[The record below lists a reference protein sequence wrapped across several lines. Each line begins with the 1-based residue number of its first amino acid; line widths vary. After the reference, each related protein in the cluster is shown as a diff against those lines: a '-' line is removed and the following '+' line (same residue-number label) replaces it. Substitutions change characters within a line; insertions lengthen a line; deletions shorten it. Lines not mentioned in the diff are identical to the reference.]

1 MITRQTVAAVLTTTA
16 IAFSICSPAR
26 AASLAATVVESGAPR
41 ADSGNNKPH
50 ELPAGESESRARECK

>member
-26 AASLAATVVESGAPR
+26 AASLAATVVEGASPR
-41 ADSGNNKPH
+41 ADSRSNKPL
-50 ELPAGESESRARECK
+50 ERPAGESESRARECK